1 MADRKT
7 AKAASSEDSHMAR
20 GSSRGRKTADQRR
33 AVQLA
38 DETIIRGEGG
48 ETHQTAAGEI
58 PVLTT
63 QQGIPVADDQNSL
76 RVGPRGPTA
85 LEDFHFRRKFS
96 ISTMSASRSAWCTHA
111 VSVRMAILRITSR
124 SATS

>member
-1 MADRKT
+1 
-7 AKAASSEDSHMAR
+7 MAR

-38 DETIIRGEGG
+38 DETVIRGEGG
-48 ETHQTAAGEI
+48 ETHQTATGEI

-63 QQGIPVADDQNSL
+63 QQGIPIADDQNSL

-85 LEDFHFRRKFS
+85 LEDF
-96 ISTMSASRSAWCTHA
+96 IAC
-111 VSVRMAILRITSR
+111 
-124 SATS
+124 